1 MIINPSTI
9 HPSIPPFSKKKKEKN
24 VSGKRRKI
32 ERERKIITK

>member
-9 HPSIPPFSKKKKEKN
+9 HPSIPPFSKKKEKN